1 MRWLTDVA
9 AVAGEAALRATLLLA
24 IVFAALALLRRASA
38 SLRHR
43 LLASGL
49 MGALLLPLLD
59 LLQAGRLAVTLPA
72 DAAMAPLLN
81 ASQNGMA
88 MLWLTG
94 VLVGL
99 GRIASG
105 LWAIRR
111 WRRGSAPVTD
121 PEMLDLLKNVCRTA
135 GLRRLPELRIGSDG
149 VPVTWGIGRTVILIP
164 AAFASWSHALRRT
177 VLLHEVAHAARRDSL
192 TLFAAS
198 LASAIYWFHPLVWL
212 AVRRLRF
219 ESERACDD
227 ATVRGGVAGETFAA
241 DLVTIAAARRDA
253 VRGLSISSAAAA
265 GMLEARIVAL
275 VTPRDRT
282 AAGRGATLACIGLAI
297 AATMITAAL
306 QVITPWAIYADAYG
320 IPAPLARTIM
330 AAAREERLDVDLA
343 FALVGTESGFRP
355 NAVSRGGAI
364 GLTQVMPGTARSVDR
379 EITTPQLLEPRT
391 NLRIGF
397 RVLQSQLRRYG
408 NVETALTAYAI
419 GHREL
424 ERRRAAGLPLP
435 ATYTRQVLDARRPIH

>member
-1 MRWLTDVA
+1 LTWLPDIA
-9 AVAGEAALRATLLLA
+9 ASAGEAALRATLLLA
-24 IVFAALALLRRASA
+24 AVFAALALLRRASA

-43 LLASGL
+43 LLTSAL
-49 MGALLLPLLD
+49 AGALLLPLFD
-59 LLQAGRLAVTLPA
+59 LLQSTRIAVALPA
-72 DAAMAPLLN
+72 NAAIAPLLE
-81 ASQNGMA
+81 APQNGLA

-99 GRIASG
+99 ARMAGGIV
-105 LWAIRR
+105 AIRR
-111 WRRGSAPVTD
+111 WRRDSALVTD
-121 PEMLDLLKNVCRTA
+121 PEMLDLLTDVCRTT
-135 GLRRLPELRIGSDG
+135 GRRRRPELRIGGNG
-149 VPVTWGIGRTVILIP
+149 VPLTWGIRRSVILVP
-164 AAFASWSHALRRT
+164 AAFASWSDALRRA
-177 VLLHEVAHAARRDSL
+177 VLLHEAAHITRRDSF
-192 TLFAAS
+192 TLFGAS
-198 LASAIYWFHPLVWL
+198 LASAVYWFHPLVWI

-227 ATVRGGVAGETFAA
+227 ATIRGGIAGETFAA

-253 VRGLSISSAAAA
+253 LRGLSLSSAAAA
-265 GMLEARIVAL
+265 GMLESRIEAL

-282 AAGRGATLACIGLAI
+282 IAGR
-297 AATMITAAL
+297 AATVTCVAVASLATIIVAAL
-306 QVITPWAIYADAYG
+306 HVVTPWAVYADAYG
-320 IPAPLARTIM
+320 ISMPLARMIM
-330 AAAREERLDVDLA
+330 AAAREERVDVDLA

-364 GLTQVMPGTARSVDR
+364 GLTQVMPGTARHIDR
-379 EITTPQLLEPRT
+379 EITAPQLLEPRT

-397 RVLQSQLRRYG
+397 RVLQAQLHRYG

-435 ATYTRQVLDARRPIH
+435 AGYTSQVLAARRNH